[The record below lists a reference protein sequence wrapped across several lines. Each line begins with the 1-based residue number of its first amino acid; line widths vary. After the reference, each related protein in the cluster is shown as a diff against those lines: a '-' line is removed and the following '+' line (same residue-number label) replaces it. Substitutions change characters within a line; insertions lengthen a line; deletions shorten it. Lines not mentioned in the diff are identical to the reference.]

1 MLDRIKIEIIF
12 LHEYVLLWKNKELF
26 EVHLL
31 VAGENERSGE
41 IDKNW
46 FVRLRTRNCL
56 KKLKKKKNKDKGQSI
71 VEQMLGEDDH
81 TGKMKSDDADD
92 QNTTEKLKAKKNIM
106 NLNTH
111 MLRGLDLNN
120 VIGSSKL
127 RNPSF
132 KHTQGG

>member
-71 VEQMLGEDDH
+71 VE
-81 TGKMKSDDADD
+81 
-92 QNTTEKLKAKKNIM
+92 
-106 NLNTH
+106 
-111 MLRGLDLNN
+111 
-120 VIGSSKL
+120 
-127 RNPSF
+127 
-132 KHTQGG
+132 